1 MTWSFATIRFF
12 AVMRQTLK
20 APLLVR
26 FPQKCVN
33 PRNVKVSGFPWP
45 RCLGFERRTARTRS
59 DASCPDV
66 IPDRTLPTG
75 PEILTGTARRQL
87 GVESPQQD
95 RRHNARQLH
104 RRVRLS
110 CARPQPT
117 GRTHS
122 AGTRSQAVVKPLL
135 PEEYLLSSPTTD
147 HLPILRPLTISG
159 SGEACGDRPL
169 DAR

>member
-1 MTWSFATIRFF
+1 
-12 AVMRQTLK
+12 
-20 APLLVR
+20 
-26 FPQKCVN
+26 
-33 PRNVKVSGFPWP
+33 
-45 RCLGFERRTARTRS
+45 RS

-87 GVESPQQD
+87 GGESPQQD

-122 AGTRSQAVVKPLL
+122 AGTRWQAVVKQLL
-135 PEEYLLSSPTTD
+135 PEEYLLSSPTAD
-147 HLPILRPLTISG
+147 NLPILRPFAMSG
-159 SGEACGDRPL
+159 PGGEGGDRQ
-169 DAR
+169 AH

>member
-1 MTWSFATIRFF
+1 
-12 AVMRQTLK
+12 
-20 APLLVR
+20 
-26 FPQKCVN
+26 
-33 PRNVKVSGFPWP
+33 
-45 RCLGFERRTARTRS
+45 
-59 DASCPDV
+59 
-66 IPDRTLPTG
+66 
-75 PEILTGTARRQL
+75 GTARRQL

-122 AGTRSQAVVKPLL
+122 AGTRWQAVVKQLL
-135 PEEYLLSSPTTD
+135 PEEYLLLSPTND

-159 SGEACGDRPL
+159 QAKHAAIGHSMRDELHGPLVTHVVKEATNVRIDYPVHSFSL
-169 DAR
+169 DAHGQGV